1 MYVLKDHSIDLKFWY
16 VICLILNLTLPNIYY
31 LSSTLIKSINRNEK
45 CDVKYMGSYTSPEIT
60 FKRIYYQWKLFESL
74 NKPVFEITAAM
85 NDEKIVM
92 NFLNSE
98 YRIFLIKK
106 EEIKSITF
114 VSYTNKYKT
123 EQTIVAIKRAIKTS
137 TPWTFMF
144 LDLSSN
150 FWKKIW

>member
-1 MYVLKDHSIDLKFWY
+1 
-16 VICLILNLTLPNIYY
+16 
-31 LSSTLIKSINRNEK
+31 
-45 CDVKYMGSYTSPEIT
+45 
-60 FKRIYYQWKLFESL
+60 
-74 NKPVFEITAAM
+74 M

-150 FWKKIW
+150 F